1 MWGLIG
7 RILLGALIAGAAV
20 VIIKGI
26 IDEKKLRDEMRQRN
40 IKRALVKN
48 IDRSSNKVKLKD
60 LDKDE
65 EIELKGDGISKEI
78 HEGQRIY
85 A

>member
-48 IDRSSNKVKLKD
+48 IDRSSNKIKLKA

-65 EIELKGDGISKEI
+65 EIEFEGDGIMSL
-78 HEGQRIY
+78 
-85 A
+85 

>member
-48 IDRSSNKVKLKD
+48 IDRSSNKIKLKA

-65 EIELKGDGISKEI
+65 EIEFEGDGISKEI